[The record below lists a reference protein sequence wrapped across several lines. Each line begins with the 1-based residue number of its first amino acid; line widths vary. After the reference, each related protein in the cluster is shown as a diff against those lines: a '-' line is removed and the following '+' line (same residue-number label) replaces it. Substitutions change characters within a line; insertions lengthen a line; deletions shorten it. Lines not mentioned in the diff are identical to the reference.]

1 MITIIVAVSKNNCIG
16 KDGKMPW
23 HLPEEMKH
31 FKRNTIHKKVVVGRK
46 TFEGFKK
53 PLVDRI
59 HYVVTRQDLECK
71 YENVVVVH
79 DVQDL
84 IQQYKNSE
92 EELMIIGGRQIY
104 SMFMNVAD
112 KLIISVL
119 HEEFEGDTYFPEFD
133 RNQFEINKIE
143 HYQEFDVVTWIRKE
157 N

>member
-59 HYVVTRQDLECK
+59 HYVVTQQDLELNI
-71 YENVVVVH
+71 ENVHVIH
-79 DVQDL
+79 DVQEL
-84 IQQYKNSE
+84 IQKYKNSE
-92 EELMIIGGRQIY
+92 EELMVIGGSKIY
-104 SMFMNVAD
+104 SLFMDVAD

-119 HEEFEGDTYFPEFD
+119 HEEYEGDTYFPEFD
-133 RNQFEINKIE
+133 RNKFEIKEIE
-143 HYQEFDVVTWIRKE
+143 NYQEFDVYIWIRKE